1 MLHKDYYYII
11 IDVNLNNWLKLKI
24 IKSCDITV

>member
-11 IDVNLNNWLKLKI
+11 IYVNLNNWLKLKI
-24 IKSCDITV
+24 IISCDITV